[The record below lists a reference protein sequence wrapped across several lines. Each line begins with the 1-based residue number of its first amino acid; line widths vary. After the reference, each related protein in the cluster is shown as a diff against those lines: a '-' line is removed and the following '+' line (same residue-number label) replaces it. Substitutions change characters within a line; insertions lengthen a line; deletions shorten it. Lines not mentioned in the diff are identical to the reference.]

1 MPATLLEKNMEII
14 SFYDYKNITLI
25 ILLIY

>member
-14 SFYDYKNITLI
+14 SFYDYKNIALI
-25 ILLIY
+25 VLLIY

>member
-25 ILLIY
+25 ILLVY